1 LRLIKVFLALSLSFI
16 VSYLTL
22 SATLYTM
29 LSQPHIDYSAVLQVS
44 PWLKGWLSFLY
55 PLIPFASEPWYSQV
69 GMWGD
74 YLFLTLS
81 LMLVTLFSWLFVRKH
96 YQMLWIAIAIG
107 VASTI
112 IGIWFRYE
120 IYPDLGKKSWTD
132 YPGADTDISNEYI
145 LANWANY
152 AALWQFTV
160 IVFAFA
166 IVLLTIIEARKAKKL
181 HDVD

>member
-1 LRLIKVFLALSLSFI
+1 MRSIKVFLVLSLSFM
-16 VSYLTL
+16 VCYLTL
-22 SATLYTM
+22 SVTLYTL
-29 LSQPHIDYSAVLQVS
+29 LSQPHKDYSAVLQVS

-74 YLFLTLS
+74 YLFLAFS

-96 YQMLWIAIAIG
+96 YQMLRIAIAIG
-107 VASTI
+107 VTSTI

-120 IYPDLGKKSWTD
+120 IYPDLGKPSWTD
-132 YPGADTDISNEYI
+132 YPGAKTDISNEYI

-160 IVFAFA
+160 ILFALA
-166 IVLLTIIEARKAKKL
+166 LLSLALNETKQNKSYSA
-181 HDVD
+181 